1 MGIPLSWYIFL
12 RFSAL
17 RTERTEEIYKDGDK
31 RMFRNLKICI
41 FVLKKF
47 KKCHKICNRIKVQ
60 LGSVPN
66 CTESVIYKVRILL
79 VEDNRTIAKGLMYNL
94 EQNGYEVKNPET
106 VEATKKILEEEKFDL
121 VILDI
126 SLPDGDGFDLY
137 KTIKE
142 KYNIKTIF
150 LTARDE
156 EDNVVKGLELGA
168 EDYIT
173 KPFSTR
179 ELLARI
185 NKIFLREKKNNIVK
199 IKDITCD
206 LDKMCA
212 YKGEKAITFSSL
224 ELKILMLLFTNIN
237 KVVTREYIIEKIW
250 DWTGNDVYDNT
261 VTVYMKR
268 IREKLV
274 TPIIT
279 TIKGVGYRIDE
290 E

>member
-1 MGIPLSWYIFL
+1 M
-12 RFSAL
+12 
-17 RTERTEEIYKDGDK
+17 
-31 RMFRNLKICI
+31 
-41 FVLKKF
+41 
-47 KKCHKICNRIKVQ
+47 Q
-60 LGSVPN
+60 
-66 CTESVIYKVRILL
+66 ILL
-79 VEDNRTIAKGLMYNL
+79 VEDNKSITKALIYNL
-94 EQNGYEVKNPET
+94 EQSNYKVLSAENI
-106 VEATKKILEEEKFDL
+106 VEAQKILATEKINL
-121 VILDI
+121 IILDI
-126 SLPDGDGFDLY
+126 TLPDGSGFDLY
-137 KTIKE
+137 RDIKTK
-142 KYNIKTIF
+142 NISTIF
-150 LTARDE
+150 LTAMDD

-185 NKIFLREKKNNIVK
+185 NKIFLREKKNNIIK

-206 LDKMCA
+206 LDKMCV
-212 YKGEKAITFSSL
+212 YKGEKQIGLSSL
-224 ELKILMLLFTNIN
+224 ELKILMLLFTNLN
-237 KVVTREYIIEKIW
+237 KVITREYIIEKIW

-268 IREKLV
+268 IREKLE

>member
-1 MGIPLSWYIFL
+1 M
-12 RFSAL
+12 
-17 RTERTEEIYKDGDK
+17 
-31 RMFRNLKICI
+31 
-41 FVLKKF
+41 
-47 KKCHKICNRIKVQ
+47 
-60 LGSVPN
+60 
-66 CTESVIYKVRILL
+66 RILL
-79 VEDNRTIAKGLMYNL
+79 VEDNSTIAKGLMYNL
-94 EQNGYEVKNPET
+94 EQNGYEVKNSET

-137 KTIKE
+137 RTIKE
-142 KYNIKTIF
+142 KYDIKTIF

-156 EDNVVKGLELGA
+156 EDDVVKGLELGA

-206 LDKMCA
+206 LDKMCV
-212 YKGEKAITFSSL
+212 YKEKKAIPFSSL

-237 KVVTREYIIEKIW
+237 KVITREFIIEKIW

-268 IREKLV
+268 IREKLGNS
-274 TPIIT
+274 IIT
-279 TIKGVGYRIDE
+279 TVKGVGYRIDDE
-290 E
+290 

>member
-1 MGIPLSWYIFL
+1 MLSAENI
-12 RFSAL
+12 
-17 RTERTEEIYKDGDK
+17 
-31 RMFRNLKICI
+31 
-41 FVLKKF
+41 
-47 KKCHKICNRIKVQ
+47 
-60 LGSVPN
+60 
-66 CTESVIYKVRILL
+66 
-79 VEDNRTIAKGLMYNL
+79 
-94 EQNGYEVKNPET
+94 
-106 VEATKKILEEEKFDL
+106 VEAQKMLATEKINLI
-121 VILDI
+121 ILDI
-126 SLPDGDGFDLY
+126 TLPDGSGFDLY
-137 KTIKE
+137 RDIKTM
-142 KYNIKTIF
+142 NISTIF
-150 LTARDE
+150 LTAMDD

-185 NKIFLREKKNNIVK
+185 NKIFLREKKNNIIK

-206 LDKMCA
+206 LDKMCV
-212 YKGEKAITFSSL
+212 YKGEKQIGLSSL
-224 ELKILMLLFTNIN
+224 ELKILMLLFTNLN
-237 KVVTREYIIEKIW
+237 KVITREYIIEKIW

-268 IREKLV
+268 IREKLE